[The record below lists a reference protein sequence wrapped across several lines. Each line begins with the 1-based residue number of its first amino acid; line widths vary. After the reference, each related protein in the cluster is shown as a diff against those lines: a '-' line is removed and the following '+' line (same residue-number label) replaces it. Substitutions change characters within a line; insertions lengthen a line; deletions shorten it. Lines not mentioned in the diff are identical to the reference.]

1 MKEPYLIL
9 EEEVALWADIFPAT
23 AITVRSRPHAPAPT
37 PEQCEKRNCLE
48 CPLWDKCS
56 VMEYMPM
63 CSRATYDGVR
73 KNAARAATLAA
84 QARFVSG
91 RESNGRGGVYTRPD
105 EPSFIVGVIIG
116 KKYYSLNASIFGT
129 ITAKEIPM
137 PEYYDEDK
145 LRQQAGERR

>member
-73 KNAARAATLAA
+73 KNAARAATLATLNDLCNTFTPEWTLGNVISHLESLRTAA
-84 QARFVSG
+84 QEV
-91 RESNGRGGVYTRPD
+91 
-105 EPSFIVGVIIG
+105 
-116 KKYYSLNASIFGT
+116 
-129 ITAKEIPM
+129 
-137 PEYYDEDK
+137 
-145 LRQQAGERR
+145 RR